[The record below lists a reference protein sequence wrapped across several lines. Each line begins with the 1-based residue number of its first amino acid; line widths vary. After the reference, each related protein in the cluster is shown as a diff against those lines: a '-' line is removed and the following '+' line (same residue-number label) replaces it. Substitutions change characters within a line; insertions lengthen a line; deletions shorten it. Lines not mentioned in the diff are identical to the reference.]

1 MSIHD
6 GKGDNLF
13 PLLPAGEVRLVVVC
27 VCVVCL
33 HDSPSRIVA
42 KNLSILCKDG
52 NDLIQL
58 YSDIQTT
65 LHIISITIIIVIVLF
80 LSSLQHRMACGW
92 VYVLKMAIGAIAAI
106 VPHFHSPIIII
117 IIIIGTR

>member
-1 MSIHD
+1 MYAPGIHSIEFSSACSDIIVTPPLFCVSIHD

-13 PLLPAGEVRLVVVC
+13 PSLPAGEVRLVVGC
-27 VCVVCL
+27 VCRVVCL

-65 LHIISITIIIVIVLF
+65 LHIISITIIIVSIIPLLF
-80 LSSLQHRMACGW
+80 TTPNGMRMGLC
-92 VYVLKMAIGAIAAI
+92 
-106 VPHFHSPIIII
+106 
-117 IIIIGTR
+117 T

>member
-1 MSIHD
+1 MYAPGIHSIEFSSACSDIIVTPPLFCVSIHD

-13 PLLPAGEVRLVVVC
+13 PSLPAGEVRFVVVC

-65 LHIISITIIIVIVLF
+65 LHIISIIIVSIIPLLF
-80 LSSLQHRMACGW
+80 TTPNGMRMGLC
-92 VYVLKMAIGAIAAI
+92 
-106 VPHFHSPIIII
+106 
-117 IIIIGTR
+117 T